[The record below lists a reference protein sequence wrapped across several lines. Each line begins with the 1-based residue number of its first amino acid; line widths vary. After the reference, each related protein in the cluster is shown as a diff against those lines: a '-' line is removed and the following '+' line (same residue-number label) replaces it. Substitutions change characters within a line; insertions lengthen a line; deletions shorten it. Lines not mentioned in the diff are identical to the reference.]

1 MEKSLEADVV
11 IIGGGMTGTAIAR
24 ELSKYELNTILIEQS
39 GDLCA
44 GQTKATL
51 GVLYKGLIML
61 QSMMIKT
68 VLAPHLPP
76 YEPHTFKMKWSEEGF
91 LKDWPQWL
99 KELEIKHK
107 YLPVLIVATDDEQ
120 LKALEAIWE
129 LGQNI
134 GGLYADIKR
143 VSKSEILAVE
153 PHVTPNV
160 IAGLFA
166 EGHAIDVFPP
176 ELAIAAA
183 ENAVQ
188 NGVKMMLNTKVTGV
202 ISNGNDQS
210 IETSMGSIKAKFI
223 VNAAGKYADKVA
235 DMGGARDWDLQFL
248 RTQIIMIDRRGKGLV
263 NTVLNFPATPG
274 VIEVVMPRD
283 ESIMVQCGTYD
294 STTDRE
300 DIGTSREGFLKGM
313 SIAKRMVPEISEK
326 DIIRSFVGV
335 RAFNTRD
342 LEDHIVE
349 FSKTNPKFLNVVIRL
364 PGLIGAPPMARHV
377 VKMLAD
383 AGLDLNRNPDF
394 NPYRKAIS
402 RFKDLSHSERSKII
416 AQDEK
421 YGKIV
426 CGCEMITEGEI
437 IEAIKRGARTK
448 DGIKMRTRAGM
459 GRCQSNFCGP
469 RIIDILSREL
479 NISATEV
486 RKNTVDSYLLLRNKE

>member
-11 IIGGGMTGTAIAR
+11 IIGGGMTGTTIAR
-24 ELSKYELNTILIEQS
+24 ELSKYKVNTILLEQS

-99 KELEIKHK
+99 KDLDIKHK

-120 LKALEAIWE
+120 LKALEGIWE

-143 VSKSEILAVE
+143 ISKAEILAIE

-188 NGVKMMLNTKVTGV
+188 NGVKIMLDTKVTGV
-202 ISNGNDQS
+202 ISNGDYQS
-210 IETSMGSIKAKFI
+210 IETSTGRIKTKFI

-235 DMGGARDWDLQFL
+235 DMGGARDWDLQFM
-248 RTQIIMIDRRGKGLV
+248 RTQIIMLDRRTKGLV

-294 STTDRE
+294 NTTDPE

-313 SIAKRMVPEISEK
+313 SIAKRMVPSISEK

-349 FSKTNPKFLNVVIRL
+349 FSKTNPKFLNVIIRL

-383 AGLDLNRNPDF
+383 AGLDLIRKHDF
-394 NPYRKAIS
+394 NPHRKAIS

-416 AQDEK
+416 AHDER

-469 RIIDILSREL
+469 RIIDIISREL
-479 NISATEV
+479 NIPATEV
-486 RKNTVDSYLLLRNKE
+486 KKNAVDSFLLTNNKE